1 MSKTSHAIKQAQTYV
16 SIQTHEA
23 PMSHLLFAISG
34 SVAVLDMVAWLRH
47 RVTTLLPLLDK
58 WGWSPCSVSGL
69 SSWPES
75 SSSPPECFPVPLW
88 TDRMHQEKQ
97 PGNSIASLSRASIT
111 TKMEARTAPNIIW
124 SNMFLEV
131 QHYPLLSGK
140 MFPRKLTE
148 IIESLCNV
156 TLSKHV

>member
-1 MSKTSHAIKQAQTYV
+1 MPKTIHAISKLQAQIYIR
-16 SIQTHEA
+16 SQTRES

-47 RVTTLLPLLDK
+47 RVTTLLPLRDK
-58 WGWSPCSVSGL
+58 WGCSLSGL
-69 SSWPES
+69 SSWAES
-75 SSSPPECFPVPLW
+75 SFSPPECFPVPLW

-97 PGNSIASLSRASIT
+97 PGNSMASLSRARIT
-111 TKMEARTAPNIIW
+111 TKMEARSAPKIIW

-140 MFPRKLTE
+140 VFPRKLTE